1 MGQSYAMCP
10 FAAQMRQTSFSL
22 HILNHSLLRTTSNST
37 KHPPFAM
44 ISFSNF
50 VFCSAE
56 SVFLLPLLLNWTLEL
71 GATRHSKDLLPLLSL
86 LSLLLLLSFFL
97 ETFSL

>member
-22 HILNHSLLRTTSNST
+22 HILNHSLLRTMFNPT
-37 KHPPFAM
+37 KHSPFAM
-44 ISFSNF
+44 ISFFNF

-56 SVFLLPLLLNWTLEL
+56 SIFLLPLLLNWTLEL
-71 GATRHSKDLLPLLSL
+71 DATRCSEGLLSLLPLL
-86 LSLLLLLSFFL
+86 LLLGFFS
-97 ETFSL
+97 ETFPL